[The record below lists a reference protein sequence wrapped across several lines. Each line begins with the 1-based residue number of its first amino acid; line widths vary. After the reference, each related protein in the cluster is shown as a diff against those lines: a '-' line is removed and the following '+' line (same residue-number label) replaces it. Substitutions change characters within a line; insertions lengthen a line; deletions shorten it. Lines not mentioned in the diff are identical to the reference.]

1 MYKSNDFLRQLV
13 LVLVTAALAF
23 PLLAEEKEAGDE
35 LIRQNLQKTL
45 PGLEVGE
52 IASSPVPGL
61 YEVVVG
67 DSVVYATADG
77 RYLLQGS
84 LLDLVEQKNLTEP
97 RMNGIKA
104 EAIAKVSEENMVIF
118 GPKDA
123 KHTVTVFSDIDCGYC
138 RKLHNEMDS
147 YNEAGIRIRYL
158 FYPRAGVNS
167 ESYKKAVSVWCADDR
182 NQAMTTAKLGKPVE
196 EKDCANPVQSHM
208 QLGENVGVTGTPAL
222 VLENGKLIPGYIPA
236 NRLTAIIEQQSNP

>member
-1 MYKSNDFLRQLV
+1 MYLINEFSRRLALV
-13 LVLVTAALAF
+13 ILAAALAF
-23 PLLAEEKEAGDE
+23 PSMAEEKEAGAE
-35 LIRQNLQKTL
+35 QVRENLKRTL
-45 PGLEVGE
+45 PGMELGE
-52 IASSPVPGL
+52 IAPAAVPGL

-67 DSVVYATADG
+67 DSIVYATGDG
-77 RYLLQGS
+77 RYLLQGN

-97 RMNGIKA
+97 RMNAIKA

-167 ESYKKAVSVWCADDR
+167 ESYKKAVSVWCADDS
-182 NQAMTTAKLGKPVE
+182 NQAMTTAKLGKPVT
-196 EKDCANPVQSHM
+196 EKECTNPVQSHM

-236 NRLTAIIEQQSNP
+236 ARLSVILEQQSNP